1 VCGRY
6 TLAGPNPGSL
16 RDRFGIGDSVEIRQR
31 FNVAPGDDVVCVTTD
46 REGTPRGD
54 VLRWGLVPHWA
65 KDPATGY
72 KMINARSET
81 VGEKPAFRDALD
93 RRRCLIVADGFYEW
107 QPVPGQRRK
116 RPFWITRA
124 DHEPFAF
131 AGLWAT
137 WHGPDETVLRTCTIL
152 TTAANSRLDDIHDRM
167 PVILPGVEDEQAWL
181 DHGTGREHIRELLVA
196 LPDEAVDLREVGPAV
211 SDARHD
217 EPDCLDP
224 PGVEDDQPGT
234 LF

>member
-6 TLAGPNPGSL
+6 TLAGPNLGSL
-16 RDRFGIGDSVEIRQR
+16 RDRFGIGESVEIRRR

-46 REGTPRGD
+46 REGAPRGD
-54 VLRWGLVPHWA
+54 VLRWGLVPHWS

-72 KMINARSET
+72 KMINARAET
-81 VGEKPAFRDALD
+81 VTEKAAYRDAMEH
-93 RRRCLIVADGFYEW
+93 RRCLIVADGFYEW
-107 QPVPGQRRK
+107 QPVPGRKRK

-137 WHGPDETVLRTCTIL
+137 WHGSDETVLRTCTIITTSANDRL
-152 TTAANSRLDDIHDRM
+152 TPIHDRM
-167 PVILPGVEDEQAWL
+167 PVILRRPEDEQLWL
-181 DHGTGREHIRELLVA
+181 DHEAVTPELRELLVP
-196 LPDEAVDLREVGPAV
+196 LPDDAIDLREVGPAV
-211 SDARHD
+211 GDARHD

-224 PGVEDDQPGT
+224 PEPEDEPPT